1 MTRSRPL
8 RLEQQHPKDAT
19 ESSSPAPTGWSGEV
33 NGQLV
38 SVVIPCYN
46 QAHFLGEAIESV
58 LKQTY
63 PHYEIVV
70 VDDGSTDNT
79 SELASHYERVHLIR
93 QDNQGLSA
101 ARNTG
106 IRHSEGEYLVFL
118 DADDRLLP
126 EALKAGLE
134 CFSAHPES
142 ALVAGYS
149 KLIKADGSFHT
160 TLNHQP
166 SDEDPY
172 VALLEKCH
180 IAPPASGMYQRSVF
194 EAVGGFKSG
203 VDASADYEMYLRI
216 ARRFQVRRYD
226 EAVAEYRMHGENM
239 IRNSGLM
246 LSSALTVLRSQRRF
260 VKGDKR
266 REAAYKSGIKY
277 EQEHWGDP
285 LVEQVRAQVQEGE
298 WGRAV
303 RGMRVLLRY
312 YPQGL
317 AMLVNG
323 RRRLAWQLK
332 HRNKQLRNRE
342 RQLQELRVT
351 LQEERRKLGQ
361 ARKQNQALVARERK
375 LQRQLQEI
383 QESETWR
390 LLQKVNRVR
399 ARAFKK

>member
-1 MTRSRPL
+1 MTQSRPL
-8 RLEQQHPKDAT
+8 HLEQQHPKDAT
-19 ESSSPAPTGWSGEV
+19 ESSSPAPTGWGGEV

-79 SELASHYERVHLIR
+79 SEVASHYERVHLIR
-93 QDNQGLSA
+93 QDNQGLSR

-126 EALKAGLE
+126 EALQAGLE
-134 CFSAHPES
+134 CFSAHAEC
-142 ALVAGYS
+142 AFVFGRFRYIA
-149 KLIKADGSFHT
+149 IDGKPLT
-160 TLNHQP
+160 
-166 SDEDPY
+166 
-172 VALLEKCH
+172 A
-180 IAPPASGMYQRSVF
+180 PASAPDRGNHYIGLLRGPYIAVPAMVMYRSFVF
-194 EAVGGFKSG
+194 DTVGLFDPS
-203 VDASADYEMYLRI
+203 VNATADYDLYFRI
-216 ARRFQVRRYD
+216 ARKFPVQRHDRL
-226 EAVAEYRMHGENM
+226 VAEYRQHGANM
-239 IRNSGLM
+239 TRNAALM
-246 LSSALTVLRSQRRF
+246 LKGTLAVHRSQRKY
-260 VKGDKR
+260 VKKDRQYK
-266 REAAYKSGIKY
+266 EAYKAGQRFWHGWY
-277 EQEHWGDP
+277 GDP

-303 RGMRVLLRY
+303 RGMRILLRY

-323 RRRLAWQLK
+323 RRRLAWQLER
-332 HRNKQLRNRE
+332 RNKQLRNRE

-351 LQEERRKLGQ
+351 LQEERRKLRQ
-361 ARKQNQALVARERK
+361 ARKQNQALVARERN